1 MSTRPA
7 PEWLSE
13 LQARFGSVIRTP
25 LDRSTGTLRAS
36 VSDYDPAAVSDASD
50 GPHTSATERLAV
62 YNRQYWFR
70 LFTVL
75 QRSFPITV
83 RLLGAWEF
91 NGYASRFVLAHPPH
105 DWDLDHAPDG
115 FERSLIDAL
124 GDHPERDAITDAAT
138 LDDAWRRL
146 FRAPETKPFH
156 PSAEDAAR
164 LLDAR
169 LVMSPAMAVVRER
182 FPLLEAR
189 ASLMAMKATAPIA
202 PPARLAEP
210 RWWGL
215 AREPVGVR
223 HLPLEAREGEL
234 LTLLTRHTVR
244 EALAALEARC
254 GDEERA
260 SLPSNAQRWLARSV
274 ERGVWAGMTA
284 DDGRREG

>member
-7 PEWLSE
+7 PQWLAE
-13 LQARFGSVIRTP
+13 LQARFGSIIRTP
-25 LDRSTGTLRAS
+25 LDRSTGTLRAA
-36 VSDYDPAAVSDASD
+36 VTEYDPVAVSDASD
-50 GPHTSATERLAV
+50 GPRSVATERLAV

-91 NGYASRFVLAHPPH
+91 NGYASRFLITHPPRG
-105 DWDLDHAPDG
+105 WDLDHAPDG
-115 FERSLIDAL
+115 FERFLVEALEGHAQVDAL
-124 GDHPERDAITDAAT
+124 VDAAT

-146 FRAPETKPFH
+146 FRAPETRPFH

-182 FPLLEAR
+182 YPLLEAR
-189 ASLMAMKATAPIA
+189 ASLLAMRFAAPIA
-202 PPARLAEP
+202 PPERLDVA

-215 AREPVGVR
+215 AREPAGVR

-234 LTLLTRHTVR
+234 LSLLSETTVR
-244 EALAALEARC
+244 DALATLEARC
-254 GDEERA
+254 SDQERA
-260 SLPSNAQRWLARSV
+260 ALPTNAQRWLARSV
-274 ERGVWAGMTA
+274 ERGVWSAMTT
-284 DDGRREG
+284 DV